1 MIPPD
6 GRHLAFPFRIAADGR
21 TQTVRALEDHVRDEV
36 LQLVLTNPGERP
48 FLVEFGGGV
57 RRLVFEG
64 GGQTTEAMAKAMISQ
79 AIARWLDTRVT
90 LEELTVVSRDAA
102 LIIDLVYRIA
112 GSDDKRRLRF
122 ERKGG

>member
-6 GRHLAFPFRIAADGR
+6 GRHLSFPFRIGPEGR
-21 TQTVRALEDHVRDEV
+21 TANVSTLEEHVYGEV
-36 LQLVLTNPGERP
+36 LQLLLTNPGERL
-48 FLVEFGGGV
+48 FLPDFGGGV

-79 AIARWLDTRVT
+79 ALSRWLDRRVT
-90 LEELTVVSRDAA
+90 LQELAVTSKDSS
-102 LIIDLVYRIA
+102 LIVDLVYRVV
-112 GSDDKRRLRF
+112 GVDDVRRLRF